1 MTYLISDNID
11 NDKIE
16 ISDEFD
22 SIIFI
27 LINIDLIKIFH
38 YLENDIIIEIIGNYI
53 NKNNYN
59 IISFIYFY

>member
-38 YLENDIIIEIIGNYI
+38 YLENDKIIEIIGNYI